1 MLELGVKV
9 VLAYLAGSVMG
20 SLVVGFFRGGV
31 DIRSVGS
38 GNPGGT
44 NALRTQGKVF
54 AFWVIVI
61 DVSKAV
67 IPVVWLP
74 SLALPGVGIDPLV
87 DRELLTYLVGLAA
100 VVGHV
105 YPVFFDFRGGKGAAT
120 AVGVMCIVK
129 PVIVLPLIVLWL
141 AVIWVTGFVGLAT
154 IAAAIGAAVFV
165 AVTGLPQEHGL
176 FLFCSAVAAL
186 IVYTHRSNISR
197 MWAGEEDRVT
207 PGLLGRRG
215 N

>member
-20 SLVVGFFRGGV
+20 SLVVGRLRGGI
-31 DIRSVGS
+31 DIRAVGS

-44 NALRTQGKVF
+44 NALRTQGKMF

-61 DVSKAV
+61 DVLKAV
-67 IPVVWLP
+67 IPVALLP
-74 SLALPGVGIDPLV
+74 SLALPGVGIDPLI
-87 DRELLTYLVGLAA
+87 DRELLTYVVGLAA
-100 VVGHV
+100 VVGHI

-129 PVIVLPLIVLWL
+129 PVLVLPMLVLWL

-154 IAAAIGAAVFV
+154 ITAAIGAVVFV
-165 AVTGLPQEHGL
+165 VVTGLPQEHGL
-176 FLFCSAVAAL
+176 FLFCGAVAAL

-207 PGLLGRRG
+207 PGLFGRRG
-215 N
+215 T